1 MLPNFFLLDLRS
13 SLWAFA
19 LFGLFAFV
27 PGYAVGWTADFIGFR
42 HRTAVTR
49 LVLSVP
55 VSIGVSP
62 LLAYLTSRFGSIALT
77 WFAFGVLWLVFVI
90 ILIQEPRSFRLP
102 IDKRSAVCALI
113 VAGWLAI
120 GLFSLV
126 DLSWGNRLYYSVVSY
141 DYSLRSAIV
150 SAISRDGIPPSNPY
164 FFPGHAVPIRY
175 HYSWLIP
182 CALVKQMGGSWVTGR
197 HAIIAGTLWCG
208 IGLMALIVLYLRF
221 VHPDGARRI
230 HRRALLGLALLAV
243 TGLDIIPDLA
253 LALVRRPWA
262 EPEWWNEQVAA
273 WITSMLWVPHHLGAL
288 IAGFTG
294 VLILW
299 HSAGMDTRRWP
310 ALCVAAFCLAG
321 CVGESI
327 YVGFA
332 FGAALA
338 VWTLVTLLKGWK
350 RETGFLIG
358 MGLLALVL
366 AAPQFWEL
374 TASVPGGRT
383 TPATIPAGTHI
394 LGLGVRH
401 FYPVAGL
408 ARASGWPNLVYAAFL
423 PFNYTLEFGFYGL
436 VGVWFLRRAWRRRP
450 AGRYDLLTLT
460 IAATS
465 LLLCTFVRSTLIVN
479 NDLGYRGVLLAQ
491 FVLLLWAVD
500 LVDSPK
506 AVRRPLVVLLIA
518 LGVASSVY
526 EVASLRFY
534 AVVSDLTPLPWYT
547 WLNPTRDTGHRLY
560 EARAAYQRLN
570 TLLGKDAIVQQ
581 NPDTNPGDLPW
592 ALYSEQRT
600 VADTPSCN
608 TVLGGDP
615 RQCADIMRTIQ
626 PMFQG
631 TATPHEVDRAC
642 RMLGI
647 SALIVKDTDPVWG
660 IPASWM
666 WRRAPLIS
674 GQHIRV
680 FLLGHLEEN
689 PQ

>member
-450 AGRYDLLTLT
+450 AGRYDLLTLDDRRDQPP
-460 IAATS
+460 A
-465 LLLCTFVRSTLIVN
+465 LHVC
-479 NDLGYRGVLLAQ
+479 
-491 FVLLLWAVD
+491 AVD
-500 LVDSPK
+500 GHREQRSGLPGR
-506 AVRRPLVVLLIA
+506 AVGSVRAACSGRWTWWTTESGAPPAGDGSDRAGRREQHLRSRQPAVLRR
-518 LGVASSVY
+518 GFRPHASAMVHLAESR
-526 EVASLRFY
+526 S
-534 AVVSDLTPLPWYT
+534 
-547 WLNPTRDTGHRLY
+547 PTRAAVSMKR
-560 EARAAYQRLN
+560 ARPTSGSTRCW
-570 TLLGKDAIVQQ
+570 G
-581 NPDTNPGDLPW
+581 
-592 ALYSEQRT
+592 R
-600 VADTPSCN
+600 TPSCSRTPTPIPEICPGPSIREQQN
-608 TVLGGDP
+608 RGGYAFL
-615 RQCADIMRTIQ
+615 RHGSGWRSARMR
-626 PMFQG
+626 G
-631 TATPHEVDRAC
+631 R
-642 RMLGI
+642 
-647 SALIVKDTDPVWG
+647 SA
-660 IPASWM
+660 
-666 WRRAPLIS
+666 
-674 GQHIRV
+674 
-680 FLLGHLEEN
+680 N
-689 PQ
+689 